1 MNSIDSILKKIN
13 LAWLY
18 GGAIFVSAFLL
29 FQIQPLISKYIL
41 PWFGGGTSVWTTA
54 QVFFQAVLLGGYAYA
69 HGLARLGS
77 EGQGRLHLGVMG
89 VVAAWLVG
97 TGLRWGAPVTPD
109 AAWKPAVGGVP
120 ALQVLGVLAVSVGL
134 PYFLL
139 STSSSLL
146 QAWYSRLR
154 GGGSPYGFYVLSN
167 AASLLALLSYPVV
180 VEPALSLRQ
189 QALVWALGF
198 GLYLILLALC
208 ARTLIHQNPPA
219 QPQANGD
226 PVTDA
231 ILAAA
236 NEAELEAA
244 LRQISAE
251 ETIRAEPPGWGLR
264 LLWVGL
270 AACATTLSLAVTNQ
284 ITQDTASVP
293 FLWVLPLSLYLLT
306 FMLGFHDWIAR
317 QRVILVLLTL
327 GALGV
332 GLLLLTKLY
341 ELRLWQ
347 IVLANCFVL
356 FIVGL
361 LCHSQLYRTRPHPRH
376 LTVFYLMIS
385 LGGALGGAIV
395 SLIAPAFFRGFW
407 EFPLALVFCALVVI
421 QMAYGERRGLLYRLR
436 IPVVLVVLV
445 LEVFIIIAPVATL
458 ASDLVVMRNFYGVLR
473 VRTGHYTVEDQT
485 VQTYSMI
492 NGAIMH
498 GLQAVE
504 QPWRGWPTSYYTAD
518 SGAAVA
524 IRNSAPRL
532 REKPIRAGFIGLGVG
547 TLALYGEPG
556 DTFRFYEI
564 NPQVIQVA
572 QDTRYFTFLQDSRA
586 YIELIEGDA
595 RLSMER
601 ELHQVGSQRYD
612 VLVID
617 AFSGDSIP
625 VHLLSKE
632 AAALYLAHL
641 KPDGVLAFHISNRY
655 INLEP
660 VLWRLQEELG
670 LHGVFIEGSEK
681 NALESY
687 SKWVL
692 LTRNAVFIT
701 QPEVADRGR
710 PLTARPGM
718 RLWTDDFSN
727 LFQVL
732 K

>member
-1 MNSIDSILKKIN
+1 MRSSLVLEADRRLT
-13 LAWLY
+13 WLY

-208 ARTLIHQNPPA
+208 AGVLIRCAPSEAPMEREKAAIMRGKPGKAPRQRQNPPA
-219 QPQANGD
+219 PAVE
-226 PVTDA
+226 PVES
-231 ILAAA
+231 AA
-236 NEAELEAA
+236 
-244 LRQISAE
+244 R
-251 ETIRAEPPGWGLR
+251 PGWSQYLA
-264 LLWVGL
+264 WAGL
-270 AACATTLSLAVTNQ
+270 AACGSTTLLAVTNQ
-284 ITQDTASVP
+284 ITQDVASAP

-306 FMLGFHDWIAR
+306 FIIGFNERVAAR
-317 QRVILVLLTL
+317 RGLLVVIVLI
-327 GALGV
+327 ALGV
-332 GLLLLTKLY
+332 GLLLIAPPAQLP
-341 ELRLWQ
+341 LWAL
-347 IVLANCFVL
+347 IAANGFVL
-356 FIVGL
+356 LAVCLF
-361 LCHSQLYRTRPHPRH
+361 CHTELYRTRPHPRH
-376 LTVFYLMIS
+376 LTAFYLMLS
-385 LGGALGGAIV
+385 LGGALGGAFV

-407 EFPLALVFCALVVI
+407 EFPIALLFCADLARQAAQSPGVGR
-421 QMAYGERRGLLYRLR
+421 MYRLR
-436 IPVVLVVLV
+436 HVVTGLALALAVGIVLLPLKAYSDSFLV
-445 LEVFIIIAPVATL
+445 L
-458 ASDLVVMRNFYGVLR
+458 RNFYGVLR
-473 VRTGHYTVEDQT
+473 VRQVDYEGVPAYNLV
-485 VQTYSMI
+485 
-492 NGAIMH
+492 NGTITH
-498 GLQAVE
+498 GLQAMQGE
-504 QPWRGWPTSYYTAD
+504 QRGRPTSYFTPS
-518 SGAAVA
+518 SGAALA
-524 IRNSAPRL
+524 IANHPARVRDEPL
-532 REKPIRAGFIGLGVG
+532 RIGIVGLGVG
-547 TLALYGEPG
+547 TLAYYGQPG
-556 DTFRFYEI
+556 DVIRFYEI
-564 NPQVIQVA
+564 NPQVIAVA
-572 QDTRYFTFLQDSRA
+572 YDERFFTYLRDSQA
-586 YIELIEGDA
+586 AVEIVEGDA

-601 ELHQVGSQRYD
+601 EWRQSGSQQYD
-612 VLVID
+612 VFVID

-625 VHLLSKE
+625 AHLLSIE
-632 AAALYLAHL
+632 AIQLYLDHL
-641 KPDGVLAFHISNRY
+641 RPDGVLAFHISNKY
-655 INLEP
+655 IALEP
-660 VLWRLQEELG
+660 VLWRIRETLG
-670 LHGVFIEGSEK
+670 LQGVYIHSTPPPGDPLSFDSF
-681 NALESY
+681 
-687 SKWVL
+687 WVL
-692 LTRNAVFIT
+692 LSRDSAVLDSPAIRAVGRAL
-701 QPEVADRGR
+701 QGR
-710 PLTARPGM
+710 PTI
-718 RLWTDDFSN
+718 RLWTDDYSN